1 MRVFGSYSR
10 GEDIEGSDIDVL
22 IVSKVKKELNYK
34 DIEEKLERNFHFIIV
49 SSLKELDQPLQENIL
64 RGWIL

>member
-1 MRVFGSYSR
+1 MRVFGSYSC